1 MPRMKKPGQNKVVTV
16 AHTTET
22 TLAVVPP
29 PAPEVTTPA
38 PAEAA
43 PAAPVEAAPVE
54 AVTPEVT
61 APAAPAKT
69 KTKKAKTAKK
79 DDHEKFY
86 KDYDHVVPGS
96 VREPTKDDLKQ
107 VTKSHGKVCD
117 IKCVDCK
124 TVFVR
129 NTQDAFQSLRCE
141 ACKAEHV
148 KQRRASRSKKAKKGK

>member
-1 MPRMKKPGQNKVVTV
+1 MPRMKKPVQNKVVTV
-16 AHTTET
+16 AHTTEA
-22 TLAVVPP
+22 TLTVVPSV
-29 PAPEVTTPA
+29 PETTTPA
-38 PAEAA
+38 TEAVA
-43 PAAPVEAAPVE
+43 TPAPVDPVVAKGE
-54 AVTPEVT
+54 EIATAVE
-61 APAAPAKT
+61 KEE
-69 KTKKAKTAKK
+69 KAKAPKK
-79 DDHEKFY
+79 EDNEKFY
-86 KDYDHVVPGS
+86 KKYDHVVPGS

-148 KQRRASRSKKAKKGK
+148 KQRRAGRSKKAKKGK

>member
-1 MPRMKKPGQNKVVTV
+1 MPRMKKPVQNKVVTV
-16 AHTTET
+16 AHTTELT
-22 TLAVVPP
+22 VVPSV
-29 PAPEVTTPA
+29 PETTTPA
-38 PAEAA
+38 TEAVA
-43 PAAPVEAAPVE
+43 TPAPVDPVVAKAEEIATAVEKEEKVKAPK
-54 AVTPEVT
+54 A
-61 APAAPAKT
+61 
-69 KTKKAKTAKK
+69 KKAKAPKK
-79 DDHEKFY
+79 EDNEKFY
-86 KDYDHVVPGS
+86 KKYDHVVPGS

-148 KQRRASRSKKAKKGK
+148 KQRRAGRSKKAKKGK